1 MNSRALAFTALF
13 SGLLLFPATA
23 AADSNHY
30 SVDPGYTTHIEL
42 RGTNGYRVNLYAND
56 RHWITIKVRK
66 AGVATEYQTRGAPH
80 GKYGAVADF
89 PGFGRVRFHFKANGR
104 HHRFSPPPWCEGPDS
119 LALEG
124 RVLGRIRF
132 DGEEKYTSVSVV
144 RAKAEVETWP
154 RLRCRYLEPD
164 VRRRRRQWTATFGAF
179 AETAPSIEFTAKRY
193 SRRLRPVS
201 RQVIFN
207 VFTGARERGIWI
219 FRSARV
225 VGDNST
231 FVVPDPE
238 RSPENVILRPPPPFS
253 GTGIFQRT
261 PESVFTWDGDLSIQ
275 FPGIEPLPLAGQRFA
290 IDYCA
295 QLGCVQRE
303 GDA

>member
-1 MNSRALAFTALF
+1 M
-13 SGLLLFPATA
+13 LLIPASAAA

-30 SVDPGYTTHIEL
+30 SVDPGYTTHVEL
-42 RGTNGYRVNLYAND
+42 QGTNGYRVNLWANNRD
-56 RHWITIKVRK
+56 QVTIKVRK
-66 AGVATEYQTRGAPH
+66 AGIVTEYQTRGETR
-80 GKYGAVADF
+80 GRYGAVADF
-89 PGFGRVRFHFKANGR
+89 PGFGRVSFQFKANGR
-104 HHRFSPPPWCEGPDS
+104 HHRFSLPPWCEGPDG

-124 RVLGRIRF
+124 RILGRIRF
-132 DGEEKYTSVSVV
+132 DGEKKYTSVDVS

-164 VRRRRRQWTATFGAF
+164 GRTRRQQWTATFGAF
-179 AETAPSIEFTAKRY
+179 AETLPSIEFTAKRY
-193 SRRLRPVS
+193 SRRLRPAS
-201 RQVIFN
+201 RQVVFN
-207 VFTGARERGIWI
+207 VFTGAREHGIWI

-225 VGDNST
+225 VADNST
-231 FVVPDPE
+231 FAVPDPE
-238 RSPENVILRPPPPFS
+238 KSPENVILRPPPPFS

-261 PESVFTWDGDLSIQ
+261 PESTFAWEGDLTIQ
-275 FPGIEPLPLAGQRFA
+275 FPGLDPLPLTGERFA